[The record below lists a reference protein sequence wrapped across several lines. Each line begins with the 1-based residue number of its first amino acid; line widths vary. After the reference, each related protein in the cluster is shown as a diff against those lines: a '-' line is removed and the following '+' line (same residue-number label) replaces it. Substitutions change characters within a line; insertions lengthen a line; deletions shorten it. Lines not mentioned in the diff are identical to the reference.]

1 MTDSVAMDLC
11 VPGTDAARRTATL
24 FSFWHR
30 QCASRG
36 ASRAAFRP
44 GAVVF

>member
-11 VPGTDAARRTATL
+11 VPDTDAARRTAAL

-36 ASRAAFRP
+36 APRAASWP